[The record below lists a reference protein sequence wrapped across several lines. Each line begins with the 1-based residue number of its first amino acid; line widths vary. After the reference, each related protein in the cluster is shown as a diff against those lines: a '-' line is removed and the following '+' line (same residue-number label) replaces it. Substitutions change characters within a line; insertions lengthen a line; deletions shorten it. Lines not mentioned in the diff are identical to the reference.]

1 MSYNTKTK
9 YYYGHEYSFLR
20 SEFLKK
26 IKFNKLDNE
35 KKKIFLC
42 FGGGNDKGLYNYVLK
57 TIFNFPCLFT
67 EINIVCLDES
77 VNKKLKF

>member
-1 MSYNTKTK
+1 M
-9 YYYGHEYSFLR
+9 
-20 SEFLKK
+20 
-26 IKFNKLDNE
+26 

-57 TIFNFPCLFT
+57 TIFNFPCLFN

-77 VNKKLKF
+77 VNKKLKFLKNNLEKNKKKFLKFILIHLHL